1 MEQNISE
8 RTRRARKA
16 GIASFIGTTIEW
28 YDFYAYSTAAAL
40 VLGKLFFPAT
50 DPGTA
55 TLAAFATFLGGV
67 FCQTCRRDFLWPSGR
82 PYRPQK
88 DTGSDTSVN
97 GMLYNFDRIF
107 TGI

>member
-50 DPGTA
+50 DP
-55 TLAAFATFLGGV
+55 
-67 FCQTCRRDFLWPSGR
+67 
-82 PYRPQK
+82 
-88 DTGSDTSVN
+88 
-97 GMLYNFDRIF
+97 
-107 TGI
+107 